1 MISIDRFPLI
11 SRFFWRIGRG
21 VADVGE
27 ISMLIATIFRKIFK
41 GRFEKKVFFAQLME
55 IGNRSL
61 PVVSLASLF
70 TGMVLAL
77 QTIIGM
83 KRFGGEMYVGS
94 VIGISLTKELIPVL
108 TGLMVAGR
116 VGSAMAAEIGTMKV
130 TEQIDALFTLG
141 ADPIKY
147 LVIPRFIAAMIMVPV
162 LTAYGD
168 AIGLIGGK
176 FVSVQLMGINP
187 VLFNEFLLLYTE
199 WWDVTSGLI
208 KAIFFGAIIAIIG
221 CYKGLRTEGGAEGVG
236 RSTTSAVVVSSILIL
251 IADFF
256 LAKILPFSMKR

>member
-1 MISIDRFPLI
+1 MINLDRFPLI

-21 VADVGE
+21 VLDVGE
-27 ISMLIATIFRKIFK
+27 ISILIADVFKKIFK
-41 GRFEKKVFFAQLME
+41 KPFEKKVFLAQLME

-61 PVVSLASLF
+61 PVVSLTSLF

-77 QTIIGM
+77 QTYIGM
-83 KRFGGEMYVGS
+83 KRFGGEIYVGS
-94 VIGISLTKELIPVL
+94 VVGISLTKELIPVL
-108 TGLMVAGR
+108 TGLIVAGR

-130 TEQIDALFTLG
+130 TEQIDALFSLG

-147 LVIPRFIAAMIMVPV
+147 LVVPRFLGSIIMVPI

-168 AIGLIGGK
+168 AIGLIGGR
-176 FVSVQLMGINP
+176 FVSVQLMGVNP
-187 VLFNEFLLLYTE
+187 VLFSEFLLLYTE
-199 WWDVTSGLI
+199 WWDVTTGLI

-221 CYKGLRTEGGAEGVG
+221 CFKGLKTEGGAEGVG
-236 RSTTSAVVVSSILIL
+236 KSTTSAVVVSSISIL

-256 LAKILPFSMKR
+256 IAKILPFSLKR

>member
-1 MISIDRFPLI
+1 VIDIDRFPLI
-11 SRFFWRIGRG
+11 SKFFWRIGRG
-21 VADVGE
+21 VADLGE
-27 ISMLIATIFRKIFK
+27 ISILIASIFRKLFTK
-41 GRFEKKVFFAQLME
+41 PFERKVFFAQLME

-61 PVVSLASLF
+61 PVVSLTSLF

-94 VIGISLTKELIPVL
+94 VVGISLTKELIPVL

-141 ADPIKY
+141 ADPVKY
-147 LVIPRFIAAMIMVPV
+147 LVIPRFLAAMIMVPI

-256 LAKILPFSMKR
+256 IAKILPFSMKR

>member
-1 MISIDRFPLI
+1 MINIERFPLI
-11 SRFFWRIGRG
+11 SKFFWRMGRG
-21 VADVGE
+21 VRDLGE
-27 ISMLIATIFRKIFK
+27 ISILIYFIFRKIFTK
-41 GRFEKKVFFAQLME
+41 PFEKRMFLAQLIE

-61 PVVSLASLF
+61 PVVSLTSLF

-77 QTIIGM
+77 QTFIGM

-94 VIGISLTKELIPVL
+94 VVGISLTKELIPVL

-130 TEQIDALFTLG
+130 TEQIDALYTLG

-147 LVIPRFIAAMIMVPV
+147 LVIPRFISAIIMVPV

-168 AIGLIGGK
+168 AIGLIGAR
-176 FVSVQLMGINP
+176 FVSVQLMGLTP
-187 VLFNEFLLLYTE
+187 TLFSEFLLLYTE
-199 WWDVTSGLI
+199 WWDATSGLI
-208 KAIFFGAIIAIIG
+208 KALFFGAIIAIIG
-221 CYKGLRTEGGAEGVG
+221 CFKGIKTEGGAEGVG
-236 RSTTSAVVVSSILIL
+236 KSTTSAVVVSSILIL

-256 LAKILPFSMKR
+256 VAKILPFSMKR